1 MYHAPVPLD
10 VDPQELEPAEL
21 ADEGVGADAS
31 SQRLRDA
38 HLHNGQAQ
46 TRASLRP
53 LLRPHRRRRGAAR
66 RLGDARDDPDRADRR
81 LGSPWS
87 PSPTGLLRCRRAP
100 RGAARREPLRRGP
113 SAVPGDRRGGRRW
126 PRSGS
131 AFPTY
136 AFATQPHEVQVV
148 IGGAMGAMIMAAIA
162 LASVPAAAFAW
173 IATMTVGLCC
183 AYYLGS
189 SALDPTFGL
198 YDRRRRRG
206 RHLRRRPADPLDLR
220 PAPDHRQRP
229 HPGRIG
235 APAAQGI

>member
-21 ADEGVGADAS
+21 ADESVGADAS

-46 TRASLRP
+46 TRAPLRA
-53 LLRPHRRRRGAAR
+53 LFRAHRRRRRPAR
-66 RLGDARDDPDRADRR
+66 RLGDARNDPDRADRR
-81 LGSPWS
+81 LARPRRLRQLD
-87 PSPTGLLRCRRAP
+87 LLPLRQDRGRR
-100 RGAARREPLRRGP
+100 GREPFRRGP
-113 SAVPGDRRGGRRW
+113 AAGPGDRRGGGLAAIW
-126 PRSGS
+126 S

-148 IGGAMGAMIMAAIA
+148 IGGAMGAMIMAAIG
-162 LASVPAAAFAW
+162 LASVPGRRLRLDRDDDR
-173 IATMTVGLCC
+173 GLVLRLLSRQL
-183 AYYLGS
+183 ARS
-189 SALDPTFGL
+189 TRPSGL
-198 YDRRRRRG
+198 DRRSRRG
-206 RHLRRRPADPLDLR
+206 RHLRSRPAHPLDLR

-235 APAAQGI
+235 PAAAQGI